1 MDERAASRRAEVAAQ
16 HTGSRGT
23 APPAWVAWSLSG
35 VGFALVG
42 AALVLVVL
50 GSRPGGADAEN
61 FSQGVA
67 TTVAFALVG
76 GLVASRRPS
85 NPLGWLFLGIGLS
98 GALGVL
104 TERYAAYALVVEPGS
119 LPGAVP
125 VAWLG
130 AFAWFPA
137 FGLVPLALLLFSD
150 GRLPGRRWR
159 AAAWAATGGLVVCSV
174 CLALI
179 FLGDPVASVTAEGAN
194 PSPPPAVL
202 AAAALGVAA
211 LGASGVAAVAA
222 VVLRW
227 RRSGGDQRQQLKC
240 LVLAAATFLGSTLFG
255 VVAANWLDVPG
266 AGLAGLVG
274 SVAVPVGAAVAILR
288 YRLYDLDR
296 VINRTIVYGLLTALL
311 AAVYAAGAVLVP
323 RLLGLD
329 ESQLAVAAST
339 LAVAALFQPA
349 RRRVQAAVD
358 RRFDRRRYDAARTV
372 AAFSARLR
380 DEVDLAT
387 LTGELLR
394 VVDRTVQPAAVSL
407 WLRPGTSPAVTGTVT
422 MPERWDGTT
431 ALEEVP

>member
-35 VGFALVG
+35 VGFTLVG

-67 TTVAFALVG
+67 TTVAVALVG

-137 FGLVPLALLLFSD
+137 FGLVPLALLLFPD

-159 AAAWAATGGLVVCSV
+159 AAAWAAAGGLVVCTV
-174 CLALI
+174 CLVLT

-202 AAAALGVAA
+202 VAAALGVAA
-211 LGASGVAAVAA
+211 LVASGVAAVAA

-274 SVAVPVGAAVAILR
+274 AVAVPIGAAVAILR

-296 VINRTIVYGLLTALL
+296 VINRTLVYGLLTALL
-311 AAVYAAGAVLVP
+311 AAVYAPGRCWSPGCWGWTSPSWRSPPPPWPSPLCSSRPGAGSRP
-323 RLLGLD
+323 RWTG
-329 ESQLAVAAST
+329 AST
-339 LAVAALFQPA
+339 GAA
-349 RRRVQAAVD
+349 
-358 RRFDRRRYDAARTV
+358 
-372 AAFSARLR
+372 
-380 DEVDLAT
+380 
-387 LTGELLR
+387 
-394 VVDRTVQPAAVSL
+394 
-407 WLRPGTSPAVTGTVT
+407 T
-422 MPERWDGTT
+422 MPPGPWRRSAPACATRSTWRRSPVSCCGWWT
-431 ALEEVP
+431 ARCSRRPCPCGSGPDLPRP

>member
-42 AALVLVVL
+42 AALVPVVL

-137 FGLVPLALLLFSD
+137 FGLVPLALLLFPD

-159 AAAWAATGGLVVCSV
+159 AAAWAAAGGLVVCTV

-211 LGASGVAAVAA
+211 LVASGVAAVAA

-274 SVAVPVGAAVAILR
+274 AVAVPVGAAVAILR
-288 YRLYDLDR
+288 YRLYDLDLGHQPDDCLWAAHR
-296 VINRTIVYGLLTALL
+296 PAGSGLRGRGGAGPP
-311 AAVYAAGAVLVP
+311 AAGVGRVPAGGRRLHPGRRRLVP
-323 RLLGLD
+323 AGP
-329 ESQLAVAAST
+329 ASGPGRGGP
-339 LAVAALFQPA
+339 ALRPAPLRCRPDRGGVQRPPA
-349 RRRVQAAVD
+349 RR
-358 RRFDRRRYDAARTV
+358 
-372 AAFSARLR
+372 
-380 DEVDLAT
+380 
-387 LTGELLR
+387 G
-394 VVDRTVQPAAVSL
+394 
-407 WLRPGTSPAVTGTVT
+407 RPGDAH
-422 MPERWDGTT
+422 R
-431 ALEEVP
+431 